1 MAPRLILTGFMGTGK
16 SSVAPIVARRLSWTL
31 IDSDN
36 ILVARAGKSI
46 AAIFEDDG
54 EAEFRRLEREVIAT
68 LSSELPH
75 CAQSGNPR
83 PAVIATGGGVLAD
96 EINYR
101 ALNRFGVIICLSAR
115 PEVIARRVEK
125 SRTRRPMLLEGGKP
139 LNERIAELL
148 AQRRDAYA
156 RAEATVDTSELTVE
170 QAAEKVIA
178 AFIEHGARRCAP
190 SA

>member
-16 SSVAPIVARRLSWTL
+16 SSIAPIVARRLSWTL

-46 AAIFEDDG
+46 AEIFEDDG
-54 EAEFRRLEREVIAT
+54 EAEFRRLEREVVAT
-68 LSSELPH
+68 LASELPH

-83 PAVIATGGGVLAD
+83 PAVIATGGGVLVD
-96 EINYR
+96 ESNYL
-101 ALNRFGVIICLSAR
+101 ALSRYGVIICLSAR

-156 RAEATVDTSELTVE
+156 RAEATVDTSDLTVE

-178 AFIEHGARRCAP
+178 AFIEHGARRCAA